1 MGPTTEVS
9 QRQHEQIQMQVKKH
23 IPRYPNPLIFAFVHF
38 KKPEAKANMSKSN
51 FCDFLFF
58 I

>member
-23 IPRYPNPLIFAFVHF
+23 IPRYPNPLIFAFLHF
-38 KKPEAKANMSKSN
+38 MNTTREN
-51 FCDFLFF
+51 DFIWRLVVPGVV
-58 I
+58 